1 MSNDTAIDP
10 SAARKRACLEAAIA
24 ACCGDRAFN
33 YGAPENNFRRIGD
46 LWNAWWNVR
55 VPSTDDTAPFGPVD
69 IAVMNILL
77 KVARLANTP
86 SHNDSWIDIAGYAAC
101 GADITRSGE
110 QKQEGINSKL
120 DKPLTEGV
128 PIIGDTIKCLDCG
141 SKDLTY
147 FKVSGGYQCKNCRT
161 F

>member
-1 MSNDTAIDP
+1 MVNDTAIDPSIDP
-10 SAARKRACLEAAIA
+10 SAARKRACLEAAIN
-24 ACCGDRAFN
+24 ACCGDRALN
-33 YGAPENNFRRIGD
+33 YGAPEDNFRHIAD

-55 VPSTDDTAPFGPVD
+55 VPSTDDTAPFTPVD

-110 QKQEGINSKL
+110 QKVAPVIDNFIPCEQCGLPYLCGVEQRCHIDESFAAKLRNS
-120 DKPLTEGV
+120 
-128 PIIGDTIKCLDCG
+128 
-141 SKDLTY
+141 
-147 FKVSGGYQCKNCRT
+147 
-161 F
+161 

>member
-1 MSNDTAIDP
+1 MSNETAIYP
-10 SAARKRACLEAAIA
+10 SAARKRACLEAAIN
-24 ACCGDRAFN
+24 ACCGDRALN
-33 YGAPENNFRRIGD
+33 YGAPEDNFKRIAE
-46 LWNAWWNVR
+46 LWTTWQQIKGSYFPKN
-55 VPSTDDTAPFGPVD
+55 SYSPVD
-69 IAVMNILL
+69 VAVMNILL